1 MFDKTFIIS
10 IPINLVT
17 HSAADG
23 HDDDLLSPKLWYPD
37 CRLCFEDIITTFWK
51 SILQQW
57 DVVRLPPPPPPT
69 PPYST
74 QTDSGRTGPA
84 PDSWGQ
90 AGPVLRETA
99 GHTERTWGRWGH
111 EDVRRW
117 GRKECPR
124 VSVWGLLSPPLL
136 AAEVAALWWPPPA
149 TNTHCILCPQTH
161 GHTHTST
168 SYNCSQ
174 LPEKLSRLYL

>member
-1 MFDKTFIIS
+1 MVMMMICWVPSYDIQI
-10 IPINLVT
+10 
-17 HSAADG
+17 ADCVLRI
-23 HDDDLLSPKLWYPD
+23 LLQHFENQYCSSGTLWG
-37 CRLCFEDIITTFWK
+37 
-51 SILQQW
+51 S
-57 DVVRLPPPPPPT
+57 PPPPPT